1 MRIVWRGVDTVVV
14 PKGQAIPDHTVSI
27 LSSGTSAA
35 EASAVAVGTV
45 RVASATGIGRLFL
58 RDIRVPGAVAAR
70 RCGCWLQPVQPIPT
84 ENPLSR
90 PACHPGQPS
99 AAEPPFDP
107 LWCHLVQPGARFGH
121 LPSPRALAGRMERAG
136 TVPRSR
142 REQKRVI
149 LRLMPVCTADDQ
161 ARNAQRGRIT
171 AGGSDG
177 CIRCNQFR
185 WRSRSAVLGVTRCNP
200 ARLSH
205 LLIHFGVTRC
215 NAHGKAGPAWR
226 GTGPDRFDPAGQLL
240 TIVLPLAVFAAL
252 NTASVSSLNFGPCIA
267 ATPEY
272 P

>member
-1 MRIVWRGVDTVVV
+1 MFYPVYGWWRIVDTVWITPAPRPMFGDKWYCVSSGLAVDTVVV

-121 LPSPRALAGRMERAG
+121 LPSPRALAGRMDPPG
-136 TVPRSR
+136 PVPRSC
-142 REQKRVI
+142 RE
-149 LRLMPVCTADDQ
+149 
-161 ARNAQRGRIT
+161 
-171 AGGSDG
+171 
-177 CIRCNQFR
+177 
-185 WRSRSAVLGVTRCNP
+185 
-200 ARLSH
+200 
-205 LLIHFGVTRC
+205 
-215 NAHGKAGPAWR
+215 
-226 GTGPDRFDPAGQLL
+226 
-240 TIVLPLAVFAAL
+240 
-252 NTASVSSLNFGPCIA
+252 
-267 ATPEY
+267 
-272 P
+272 